1 VDLSKKR
8 HATNRIDKKSGI
20 FEKSYHKLKI
30 SLFITKRIIS
40 SKSYK
45 NSVSAPII
53 KIGIIAISIG
63 LISMHI
69 AIGTGIGFQNKIK
82 DKISSFEGHI
92 RVSTY
97 ENNSTNT
104 TLESIDPQMI
114 RSAAEMEHIAFVN
127 PVAYASTVFKT
138 HNNFVGALLKGI
150 DSTYRWNFFEEY
162 ISDGRLPNIGSP
174 ISREILLSKHISRA
188 LGVKTGD
195 RVSSYFLFEDRLPIR
210 RSFVVS
216 GLYDSGF
223 PDFDQRIVFAD
234 LRNVQK
240 IYQWPTD
247 QVGAFEIT
255 LENFDDIELL
265 SQQVYDQVPAP
276 YDVQHVKDRYPEIF
290 NWISLFDTN
299 IALIIVIMIIV
310 GGINMI
316 TALLVLILERTQM
329 IGLLGVLGMKQWAI
343 QKVFLYNAAY
353 LVGIG
358 MFWGNVLGL
367 GLLTL
372 QHQTEWISLDPT
384 SYYVTNVPI
393 TFDLSMI
400 TAINIGTFVI
410 CFFMLL
416 IPSFIISKVTPIR
429 ALRRV

>member
-1 VDLSKKR
+1 M
-8 HATNRIDKKSGI
+8 
-20 FEKSYHKLKI
+20 KI
-30 SLFITKRIIS
+30 SLFIAKRIIG

-53 KIGIIAISIG
+53 KIGIFAITIG
-63 LISMHI
+63 LIAMHI
-69 AIGTGIGFQNKIK
+69 AIGTGVGFQNKIK

-92 RVSTY
+92 RVSNY

-104 TLESIDPQMI
+104 TLAGIDSQIIDSIADTE
-114 RSAAEMEHIAFVN
+114 RIAFTN
-127 PVAYASTVFKT
+127 PVAYASTVFK
-138 HNNFVGALLKGI
+138 NDKNFAGGLLKGI
-150 DSTYRWNFFEEY
+150 DSIYRWNAFEDY
-162 ISDGRLPNIGSP
+162 LIDGRLPMIGTS
-174 ISREILLSKHISRA
+174 ISREILLSKHISKT

-210 RSFVVS
+210 RSFIVS

-223 PDFDQRIVFAD
+223 PDFDQRIAFAD
-234 LRNVQK
+234 LRHIQK
-240 IYQWPTD
+240 IYQWRSD
-247 QVGAFEIT
+247 QVGAFEMT
-255 LENFDDIELL
+255 LENFNDIDLFSE
-265 SQQVYDQVPAP
+265 QVYDQVPAP
-276 YDVQHVKDRYPEIF
+276 YDVQHVKERYPEIF

-299 IALIIVIMIIV
+299 IALIIMIMIIV

-329 IGLLGVLGMKQWAI
+329 IGLLGVLGMQQWST

-353 LVGIG
+353 LIGIG
-358 MFWGNVLGL
+358 LFWGNVLGL

-372 QHQTEWISLDPT
+372 QHQTGWITLDPT
-384 SYYVTNVPI
+384 SYYVTTVPI
-393 TFDLSMI
+393 AFDVPMI

-410 CFFMLL
+410 CVLMLL
-416 IPSFIISKVTPIR
+416 VPSFIISKVTPIR

>member
-1 VDLSKKR
+1 
-8 HATNRIDKKSGI
+8 
-20 FEKSYHKLKI
+20 LKI
-30 SLFITKRIIS
+30 SLFIAKRIIG

-53 KIGIIAISIG
+53 KIGILAISIG
-63 LISMHI
+63 LIAMHI

-97 ENNSTNT
+97 ENNSTNST
-104 TLESIDPQMI
+104 MESIDSQMI
-114 RSAAEMEHIAFVN
+114 RSAVETERVVFVN

-138 HNNFVGALLKGI
+138 DKNFAGALLKGI
-150 DSTYRWNFFEEY
+150 DSKYHWNAFEDY
-162 ISDGRLPNIGSP
+162 LTDGQIPKIGPS
-174 ISREILLSKHISRA
+174 ISRDILLSKHISRT
-188 LGVKTGD
+188 LGVKAGD

-223 PDFDQRIVFAD
+223 PDFDQRIAFAD
-234 LRNVQK
+234 LRHVQK
-240 IYQWPTD
+240 IYQWPSD
-247 QVGAFEIT
+247 HVGAFEIT
-255 LENFDDIELL
+255 LENFDDINLFSE
-265 SQQVYDQVPAP
+265 QIYEKVPAP
-276 YDVQHVKDRYPEIF
+276 YDVQHVKERYPEIF

-299 IALIIVIMIIV
+299 IALIIMIMIIV

-329 IGLLGVLGMKQWAI
+329 IGLLGVLGMKQWAT

-353 LVGIG
+353 LIGIG
-358 MFWGNVLGL
+358 LFWGNVLGL
-367 GLLTL
+367 GLLAI
-372 QHQTEWISLDPT
+372 QRQTEWISLDPT
-384 SYYVTNVPI
+384 SYYVTTVPI
-393 TFDLSMI
+393 AFDLSMI
-400 TAINIGTFVI
+400 LAINIGTFVI
-410 CFFMLL
+410 CVLMLL

>member
-1 VDLSKKR
+1 
-8 HATNRIDKKSGI
+8 
-20 FEKSYHKLKI
+20 LKI
-30 SLFITKRIIS
+30 SLFIAKRIIG

-53 KIGIIAISIG
+53 KIGIIAISVG
-63 LISMHI
+63 LIAMHI

-114 RSAAEMEHIAFVN
+114 RSAAETERISFVN
-127 PVAYASTVFKT
+127 SVAYASTVFKT
-138 HNNFVGALLKGI
+138 DKNFAGGLLKGI
-150 DSTYRWNFFEEY
+150 DSTYRWNAFEDY
-162 ISDGRLPNIGSP
+162 LIDGRLPDIGSL
-174 ISREILLSKHISRA
+174 ISREILLSKHIART

-223 PDFDQRIVFAD
+223 PDFDQRIAFAD
-234 LRNVQK
+234 LRQVQK

-255 LENFDDIELL
+255 LDNFDDIHRFSEE
-265 SQQVYDQVPAP
+265 VYDQVPAP
-276 YDVQHVKDRYPEIF
+276 YDVQHVKERYPEIF

-329 IGLLGVLGMKQWAI
+329 IGLLGVLGMQQWST

-353 LVGIG
+353 LIGIG
-358 MFWGNVLGL
+358 LLWGNVLGL
-367 GLLTL
+367 GLLAL
-372 QHQTEWISLDPT
+372 QHQTGWITLDPT
-384 SYYVTNVPI
+384 SYYVTTVPI
-393 TFDLSMI
+393 AFDVPMI

-410 CFFMLL
+410 CVLMLL
-416 IPSFIISKVTPIR
+416 IPSLIISKVTPIR

>member
-1 VDLSKKR
+1 M
-8 HATNRIDKKSGI
+8 
-20 FEKSYHKLKI
+20 KI
-30 SLFITKRIIS
+30 SLFIAKRIIG

-53 KIGIIAISIG
+53 KIGILAISIG
-63 LISMHI
+63 LIAMHI

-104 TLESIDPQMI
+104 TLESIDLQMI
-114 RSAAEMEHIAFVN
+114 RSVAEADHIAFVN
-127 PVAYASTVFKT
+127 SVAYASTVFKT
-138 HNNFVGALLKGI
+138 DKNFAGGLLKGI
-150 DSTYRWNFFEEY
+150 DSIYRWNAFEDY
-162 ISDGRLPNIGSP
+162 LTDGRLPEIGSS
-174 ISREILLSKHISRA
+174 ISREILLSKHIART

-223 PDFDQRIVFAD
+223 PDFDQRIAFAD
-234 LRNVQK
+234 LRHVQK
-240 IYQWPTD
+240 IYQWPSD

-255 LENFDDIELL
+255 LENFDDIDLFSE
-265 SQQVYDQVPAP
+265 QIYEKVPAP
-276 YDVQHVKDRYPEIF
+276 HDVQHVKERYPEIF

-299 IALIIVIMIIV
+299 IALIIMIMIIV

-329 IGLLGVLGMKQWAI
+329 IGLLGVLGMKQWAT

-353 LVGIG
+353 LIGIG
-358 MFWGNVLGL
+358 LLWGNVLGL
-367 GLLTL
+367 GLLAI
-372 QHQTEWISLDPT
+372 QRQTEWISLDPT
-384 SYYVTNVPI
+384 SYYVTTVPI
-393 TFDLSMI
+393 AFDLSMI
-400 TAINIGTFVI
+400 VAINIGTFVI
-410 CFFMLL
+410 CVLMLL
-416 IPSFIISKVTPIR
+416 VPSFIISKVTPIR

>member
-1 VDLSKKR
+1 
-8 HATNRIDKKSGI
+8 
-20 FEKSYHKLKI
+20 LKI
-30 SLFITKRIIS
+30 SLFIAKRIIS

-63 LISMHI
+63 LIAMHI

-92 RVSTY
+92 RISTY
-97 ENNSTNT
+97 KNNSTNT
-104 TLESIDPQMI
+104 TYESIDPQLI
-114 RSAAEMEHIAFVN
+114 RSAAETESIAFVN
-127 PVAYASTVFKT
+127 PVAYVSTVFKT
-138 HNNFVGALLKGI
+138 DKNFTGGLLKGI
-150 DSTYRWNFFEEY
+150 DSTYRWNAFKDY
-162 ISDGRLPNIGSP
+162 LTDGRLPEIGLSL
-174 ISREILLSKHISRA
+174 SREILLSKHIARA

-195 RVSSYFLFEDRLPIR
+195 RVSSYFLFENRLPIR
-210 RSFVVS
+210 RSFVVT

-223 PDFDQRIVFAD
+223 PDFDQRIAFAD
-234 LRNVQK
+234 LRHIQK
-240 IYQWPTD
+240 IHQWPSE
-247 QVGAFEIT
+247 QIGAFEIT
-255 LENFDDIELL
+255 LENFDDIDLF
-265 SQQVYDQVPAP
+265 SRQIYDQVPAP
-276 YDVQHVKDRYPEIF
+276 IDVQHVKERYPEIF

-299 IALIIVIMIIV
+299 IALIMVIMIIV

-329 IGLLGVLGMKQWAI
+329 IGLLGVLGMKQWAT

-358 MFWGNVLGL
+358 LFWGNVLGL
-367 GLLTL
+367 GLLAL
-372 QHQTEWISLDPT
+372 QSQTEWISLDPT
-384 SYYVTNVPI
+384 SYYVTTVPI
-393 TFDLSMI
+393 AFNVFMI
-400 TAINIGTFVI
+400 AIINIGTFVI
-410 CFFMLL
+410 CVLMLL